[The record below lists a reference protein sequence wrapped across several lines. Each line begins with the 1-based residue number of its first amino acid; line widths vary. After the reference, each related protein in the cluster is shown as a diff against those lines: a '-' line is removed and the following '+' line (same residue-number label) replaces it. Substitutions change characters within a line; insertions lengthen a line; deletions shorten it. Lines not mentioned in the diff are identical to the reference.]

1 MINPINDS
9 SPDTASR
16 YRIEDIRDVLQKC
29 LGPVNSVVD
38 TGGVALYSIWQH
50 TVSPRGALVKK
61 TRVAEPVHAQE
72 SGDTLCSA
80 VCGAT
85 MGFDGQWPKIWGQQS
100 HMFVVQRVTCKTIF
114 IDAQIQLMKSFVK
127 EDEGSWREFIH
138 RTFFAPIAE
147 FHRHYDTVI
156 VCFDNYQNVP
166 IFKSIEQSKR
176 VSASAQTNTFKFKAG
191 DVLPNKPYEQRIWVQ
206 ALQNRSFKSN
216 IISLI
221 TSMMAAEYAPPR
233 RATTLVV
240 DFVNSTR
247 IDYQTH
253 GKTRVILENMKP
265 MGESDVKFMRYVP
278 LFGDMCVDSIDS
290 DVLLIAALFVSRTA
304 YSGNIYVRRYKTR
317 LPEAGTQG
325 VKRKLNADSVQ
336 IPEPEKKKF
345 QYEIINVKLL
355 VEFLHTRMQGAAVP
369 STSPSPYPMND
380 DAPSTADSTLALH
393 LGTCTPTKT
402 LEPAH
407 LTAMLSFMVLLCG
420 CDYSKKLPRVGV
432 KSLWDNFDVV
442 IPAMLQCTSYSN
454 NIFSVDTEMSIN
466 GLIASLYARV
476 YTKHVKTWD
485 TDPAGGMQAVLTM
498 LHSSTLSEK
507 TKNEL
512 PTHLSLNTTLRNIE
526 WVINYWSI
534 ENGDPACPIDGTHG
548 FALVENKIV
557 YS

>member
-1 MINPINDS
+1 MHRS
-9 SPDTASR
+9 LATHF
-16 YRIEDIRDVLQKC
+16 C
-29 LGPVNSVVD
+29 CVV
-38 TGGVALYSIWQH
+38 
-50 TVSPRGALVKK
+50 RG
-61 TRVAEPVHAQE
+61 T
-72 SGDTLCSA
+72 
-80 VCGAT
+80 T
-85 MGFDGQWPKIWGQQS
+85 MGFDGQWPKFWGQQS
-100 HMFVVQRVTCKTIF
+100 HMFVVQRVACKTIF

-176 VSASAQTNTFKFKAG
+176 VSASAQTNTFKFKTG
-191 DVLPNKPYEQRIWVQ
+191 DALPNKPYEQRIWVQ

-221 TSMMAAEYAPPR
+221 TSMMAAEYVPPR

-247 IDYQTH
+247 IHYQTH
-253 GKTRVILENMKP
+253 GKTRVIMENMNP
-265 MGESDVKFMRYVP
+265 IGESDVKFMRYVP

-317 LPEAGTQG
+317 LPEAQTKS
-325 VKRKLNADSVQ
+325 VKRKLNADSTAGTFTLQ
-336 IPEPEKKKF
+336 ASEPEKKKF
-345 QYEIINVKLL
+345 QYEIIDVKRL
-355 VEFLHTRMQGAAVP
+355 VEFLHTRMQDAALAH
-369 STSPSPYPMND
+369 TSPPIND
-380 DAPSTADSTLALH
+380 DTPPTADTTFASHTS
-393 LGTCTPTKT
+393 TCTTRKA

-454 NIFSVDTEMSIN
+454 NTFSVDTELSIN
-466 GLIASLYARV
+466 VLIASLYARV
-476 YTKHVKTWD
+476 YTKHVKRWAAHPT
-485 TDPAGGMQAVLTM
+485 GGMQAVLAM

-512 PTHLSLNTTLRNIE
+512 PTHVSLNTTLRNIE

-548 FALVENKIV
+548 FALIENKIV
-557 YS
+557 YA